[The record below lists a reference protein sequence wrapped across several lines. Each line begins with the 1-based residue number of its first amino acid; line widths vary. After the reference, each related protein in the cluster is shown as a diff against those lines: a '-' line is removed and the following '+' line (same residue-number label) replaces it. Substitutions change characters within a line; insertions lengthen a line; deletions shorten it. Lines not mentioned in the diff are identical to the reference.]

1 MVGQLLGHYRVLELL
16 GRGGMGVVYRALD
29 ERLDRV
35 VALKVL
41 QPDTAS
47 DVDRTR
53 RFVREAKAASAL
65 NHPNIVTVYEIDS
78 AEGIDF
84 IALEYVDGRPLDQV
98 IAGRPIEAGVALEYA
113 TQIADALAA
122 AHAAGIVHRDL
133 KPANIMVTRSSGRDA
148 IKVLDFG
155 LAKRVDAG
163 PSDGATFSA
172 LTRGGAV
179 LGTPAYMAPEQ
190 AQGQPVNARAD
201 VFAFGAVLY
210 EMLGGRTAFRRDSEI
225 NTLMA
230 VMSGTPAPLEGAS
243 ADLVRVITRCLE
255 KNPQARY
262 ASGAELRAALAE
274 CRIPTKGAGEVHEF
288 GPFRL
293 DAGLSRLDRA
303 GEPITIPP
311 KTFDLLLLL
320 ARNTHRVLTK
330 TELME
335 TLWPNTFVEE
345 GNLTQHI
352 YTLRKALG
360 DRPGGKP
367 YIETVPRR
375 GYRLAAEVRGASSAA
390 AESVATEA
398 RPLTVMP
405 PPASPSRAA
414 VVLEGERKR
423 ATVLHCG
430 LANASEIAERLGS
443 VEMHQLI
450 EQLLTVAHEE
460 VARYDGV
467 ITQTHTDG
475 FVAVFGA
482 REVHEDDARRAILV
496 ALDIDRRVRTLA
508 PSAAQDDERITLK
521 TGVTTGPLVINRV
534 TDRDHV
540 EYVAVGDALRTAA
553 LLQQFAE
560 PGAILIS
567 ATTKRA
573 VTGHVQLEPAGQV
586 GQSAAFRVTG
596 LRPHVQPLRQA
607 GRDLG
612 LFIGREREVSLLDG
626 LLTQVAAGKG
636 HAISVVGEPG
646 MGKSRLVYE
655 AMRAMTASQES
666 ITVLEG
672 RCVSYGSLVPYL
684 PLIDLLR
691 AHCGVLETDTPA
703 EVRQAV
709 DRAVRSNGLPADAG
723 TWLLR
728 LIGIVDEATALEI
741 LSPEAVKARTF
752 DALRLLFLKA
762 SAKRPLVIVAEDLH
776 WIDHTSEEFLATL
789 VGQLLAARI
798 LLVATYRPGYRA
810 PWMERSYVTQITIGP
825 LSAGES
831 ARLLGSVAGDQGFAA
846 EVSSAILQ
854 RGEGNPLFLEELA
867 RTVSEQGAG
876 EQVIPETVQG
886 VIMARLDRLPDA
898 AKQLLQTASVVGRE
912 ASLRLLA
919 RLSPGR
925 DLDGPI
931 ADLCRQEFMY
941 ERAGGDEPVYVFK
954 HALTQDVAYDSLLSR
969 SRRAL
974 HLETARALEQL
985 YSDRLDELTA
995 TLAYHYART
1004 DLIDEAVTWLVR
1016 AAERAARVY
1025 ANDEAILHLDLAM
1038 RRLQRLPEG
1047 GNRDRRMLDVALR
1060 HAHSLYFLGRF
1071 RESIEVLLPHEA
1083 RLSRLADAALSG
1095 AYSFWLAH
1103 MYSRLGD
1110 QRRAE
1115 ASAER
1120 AIEAA
1125 TEAGDRA
1132 TLGKAHG
1139 LLALEGHWSGRTADG
1154 IAHGATAVTL
1164 LKTQPTQR
1172 WWLGMTHFYL
1182 AFNHLLTGR
1191 FDAALEEAALADQVG
1206 KEIADPRLQTYAGF
1220 TVGWVQASRDQSA
1233 EAIEICRRALEQAP
1247 DRVSRAYAS
1256 MFLGC
1261 AMVEHGEH
1269 RDAYERLLQTMAEL
1283 EGFGF
1288 PQWQSL
1294 AAVFAAEALRRD
1306 GRLAEAEA
1314 LVERGL
1320 RVATGAEYWY
1330 AVGFAQ
1336 RTGGLI
1342 LRDQGRIDAANA
1354 KRAEAVST
1362 FERIGAAFEAQR
1374 SR

>member
-1 MVGQLLGHYRVLELL
+1 
-16 GRGGMGVVYRALD
+16 
-29 ERLDRV
+29 
-35 VALKVL
+35 
-41 QPDTAS
+41 
-47 DVDRTR
+47 
-53 RFVREAKAASAL
+53 
-65 NHPNIVTVYEIDS
+65 
-78 AEGIDF
+78 
-84 IALEYVDGRPLDQV
+84 
-98 IAGRPIEAGVALEYA
+98 
-113 TQIADALAA
+113 
-122 AHAAGIVHRDL
+122 
-133 KPANIMVTRSSGRDA
+133 MVTRSSGRDA

-155 LAKRVDAG
+155 LAKRVDSL

-172 LTRGGAV
+172 LTRHGAL

-190 AQGQPVNARAD
+190 AQGHPVNARAD
-201 VFAFGAVLY
+201 IFAFGAVLY
-210 EMLGGRTAFRRDSEI
+210 EMLGGRTAFSRDSEI
-225 NTLMA
+225 DTLMA
-230 VMSGTPAPLEGAS
+230 VMSGAPAPLERS
-243 ADLVRVITRCLE
+243 PADLVRVVTRCLE

-262 ASGAELRAALAE
+262 ASGAELRGALAE
-274 CRIPTKGAGEVHEF
+274 CRVRLESGTQVHDF
-288 GPFRL
+288 GPYRV
-293 DAGLSRLDRA
+293 DVALSRLERA

-311 KTFDLLLLL
+311 KTFDLLVLL
-320 ARNTHRVLTK
+320 ARNTHRVMTK

-360 DRPGGKP
+360 DRPGGRP

-375 GYRLAAEVRGASSAA
+375 GYRLAAEVRGVSSSAA
-390 AESVATEA
+390 EGADPVGHPPTPSPTA
-398 RPLTVMP
+398 LT
-405 PPASPSRAA
+405 PSRAA
-414 VVLEGERKR
+414 VVREGERKR
-423 ATVLHCG
+423 ASVLHCA
-430 LANASEIAERLGS
+430 LANASDIAERLGA
-443 VEMHQLI
+443 VEMHHLI
-450 EQLLTVAHEE
+450 DQMLVIAKDE

-467 ITQTHTDG
+467 ITQTQADG
-475 FVAVFGA
+475 LVAVFGA
-482 REVHEDDARRAILV
+482 REVHEDDARRAILA
-496 ALDIDRRVRTLA
+496 ALGINRRVGALG
-508 PSAAQDDERITLK
+508 PSAATDEERITVR
-521 TGVTTGPLVINRV
+521 TGITTGPLVINRV
-534 TDRDHV
+534 TDREQV
-540 EYVAVGDALRTAA
+540 EYVAVGDGLRTAA

-567 ATTKRA
+567 DTTERA
-573 VTGHVQLEPAGQV
+573 VAGHVQIEPAGQV
-586 GQSAAFRVTG
+586 GRSAAFRVTG
-596 LRPHVQPLRQA
+596 LRLQAQPLLQA

-612 LFIGREREVSLLDG
+612 MFIGRDREVSLLEG
-626 LLTQVAAGKG
+626 LLTQVVAGKG

-655 AMRAMTASQES
+655 ATRAMAGRSEA

-684 PLIDLLR
+684 PLVDLLR
-691 AHCGVLETDTPA
+691 AYCGVLETDPPA
-703 EVRQAV
+703 AVRHAIDQAV
-709 DRAVRSNGLPADAG
+709 RTNALPADAG
-723 TWLLR
+723 AWLLR
-728 LIGIVDEATALEI
+728 LLGVVDETAALEA

-752 DALRLLFLKA
+752 DALRLLLLKA
-762 SAKRPLVIVAEDLH
+762 SVKQPLVIVAEDLH
-776 WIDHTSEEFLATL
+776 WIDRTSEEFLATL

-825 LSAGES
+825 LSAAES
-831 ARLLGSVAGDQGFAA
+831 AQLLGSVAGEQGFAA
-846 EVSSAILQ
+846 DVSSAILQ

-876 EQVIPETVQG
+876 DQVIPETVQG

-912 ASLRLLA
+912 APLRLLA

-925 DLDGPI
+925 DLDGPL
-931 ADLCRQEFMY
+931 ADLCHQEFIY
-941 ERAGGDEPVYVFK
+941 ERAGGDEPVFVFK

-969 SRRAL
+969 SRREL
-974 HLETARALEQL
+974 HLETARALEEL
-985 YSDRLDELTA
+985 YIDRLDEMTA

-1004 DLIDEAVTWLVR
+1004 DLVEESVTWLLR
-1016 AAERAARVY
+1016 AADRAARVY
-1025 ANDEAILHLDLAM
+1025 ANAEAILHLDLAM
-1038 RRLQRLPEG
+1038 RRLQRVTEG
-1047 GNRDRRMLDVALR
+1047 EGRDRRMLDVALR

-1110 QRRAE
+1110 QRRAT

-1125 TEAGDRA
+1125 TEAGDLA

-1139 LLALEGHWSGRTADG
+1139 LLALEGHWSGQTTGG
-1154 IAHGATAVTL
+1154 IGHGAQAVKL
-1164 LKTQPTQR
+1164 LKPRSDQR

-1182 AFNHLLTGR
+1182 AMNHLLTGT
-1191 FDAALEEAALADQVG
+1191 FEDALAEAARADAVG
-1206 KEIADPRLQTYAGF
+1206 REIGDPRLQTYAGF
-1220 TVGWVQASRDQSA
+1220 AVGWVEASRGRSA
-1233 EAIEICRRALEQAP
+1233 EAIVACRRALELAP

-1256 MFLGC
+1256 MVLGY
-1261 AMVEHGEH
+1261 ALVEHGEH
-1269 RDAYERLLQTMAEL
+1269 RDAFERLQPTVLEL

-1306 GRLAEAEA
+1306 GRLAEAET

-1320 RVATGAEYWY
+1320 RVATSAEYWY

-1336 RTGGLI
+1336 RTAGLI
-1342 LRDQGRIDAANA
+1342 LRDQGRVDEANV
-1354 KRAEAVST
+1354 KRADAVST